1 MFQEV
6 QSKNLF
12 KQVLTIDKN
21 NQKGIALLM
30 TVSILALVFVAI
42 SISITRTNLV
52 NFQTVEILKNSRSSL
67 YHAESGVEDTMIQLE
82 ENLSYPGNPTGEVT
96 PALTYFS
103 QVDKLG
109 NLYDVTAWAIEGD
122 TRRQVTFNLNISFDI
137 PAVTTKAAYMADFF
151 WISGEGAR
159 VRGDV
164 WTNDD
169 FDIIEGAVVEG
180 NLGSSGKGS
189 FAVNWVWD
197 GVVGGNPA
205 LQGGRVLD
213 NPDTT
218 DVVEGNIIAYDSVR
232 VSGPS
237 AYVQGNV
244 TSNDYVWEM
253 FGGNIA
259 GTITQYAGYEFQQI
273 PVPIFEF
280 STYQQLAITQGT
292 YFNNAN
298 QFENYL
304 DSIDNGTE
312 RRLADDIYYVKSGA
326 VKVEAGSPVYLDGL
340 LVVEDN
346 LYIYS
351 EWYQVAQNDL
361 PAIVCGKD
369 LNIQNKFNFFTWN
382 YDYSGPVRITGIVF
396 TEKDIDIFRTF
407 NTEDII
413 IEGAAW
419 AGDDIYIGE
428 HSYVHYTLD
437 PLNIEGFGFVT
448 GISGLEEHYWE
459 EVI

>member
-1 MFQEV
+1 MKV
-6 QSKNLF
+6 F
-12 KQVLTIDKN
+12 KQAFTNVKSH
-21 NQKGIALLM
+21 KGIAMLM
-30 TVSILALVFVAI
+30 TISILSLVFMSV

-52 NFQTVEILKNSRSSL
+52 NFQTLEILKNSRKSL
-67 YHAESGVEDTMIQLE
+67 YLAETGIEDTMIQLE

-96 PALTYFS
+96 PIGTYYA
-103 QVDKLG
+103 QIDKLG
-109 NLYDVTAWAIEGD
+109 AVYDVNAWALEGD
-122 TRRQVTFNLNISFDI
+122 TRRQVAFNVTISFSV
-137 PAVTTKAAYMADFF
+137 PSVATKAAYMADFF
-151 WISGEGAR
+151 WINGEGAR

-180 NLGSSGKGS
+180 NLGSAGKGS
-189 FAVNWVWD
+189 LAVNWVWD
-197 GVVGGNPA
+197 GIIGGNPT
-205 LQGGRVLD
+205 LQGGRVVD

-218 DVVEGNIIAYDSVR
+218 DVVEGNILAYDAVR

-244 TSNDYVWEM
+244 VSNSYVWEI
-253 FGGNIA
+253 FGGNIN
-259 GTITQYAGYEFQQI
+259 GTITQYASTVFDQI
-273 PVPIFEF
+273 PVPIFDFEA
-280 STYQQLAITQGT
+280 YEQLAITQGT
-292 YFNNAN
+292 YFSNSN

-304 DSIDNGTE
+304 DSIDDGNE
-312 RRLADDIYYVKSGA
+312 RRLPDDVYYVSRGA
-326 VKVEAGSPVYLDGL
+326 VKIEDGSPVYLDGL

-346 LYIYS
+346 LYIYT
-351 EWYQVAQNDL
+351 EWHQNAQNDL

-382 YDYSGPVRITGIVF
+382 YDYAGPVRINGIVF

-428 HSYVHYTLD
+428 HTYIHYTLD
-437 PLNIEGFGFVT
+437 PLNIQGFGFVS
-448 GISGLEEHYWE
+448 GISDLEENYWME
-459 EVI
+459 EI